1 MKVADREL
9 MYSHLPKKRKR
20 KPRKTPPKRH
30 SRRIKRVD
38 VNPPEIYQSV
48 TSASA
53 YTGVSVTSLLRRLD
67 TGVFCGGIWESID
80 PPRKGT
86 KIKADGVIYRSIV
99 QAAGAIKISR
109 SSFSRQIGQGLKEFT
124 LKGHS
129 IEILE

>member
-30 SRRIKRVD
+30 SRRIKRID
-38 VNPPEIYQSV
+38 VNPPEVYQSV

-53 YTGVSVTSLLRRLD
+53 YTGLKTTSLLRWLD
-67 TGVFCGGIWESID
+67 TGVFFGGVWESVD
-80 PPRKGT
+80 PPQRG
-86 KIKADGVIYRSIV
+86 IKVKVD
-99 QAAGAIKISR
+99 GAIDLSITQATSAIRVSR
-109 SSFSRQIGQGLKEFT
+109 SAFSRQIGQGLKEFT